1 MARIMIGPILNL
13 EALSKKQEL
22 QARLKDAVS
31 QAFSSGSML
40 FASEASIKQ
49 HLTAILAEA
58 CPGLD
63 KGSYDIYHP
72 GEGRQ
77 QVATGRGCDVMT
89 IRSWGISLPA
99 KHAVDAYLAL
109 SSTPLPYYLNNKFQ
123 VRCPPATIKPG
134 ASTRNEQQQVWQPHF
149 ATLVETGGMGPCSVP
164 VYVEAELFGDGATT
178 WGKFCTTTV
187 RAGVSRILDECGM
200 LTPAANAQF
209 TERDL
214 ETAAFRIL
222 EFLNSPGTG
231 LMDSRAYASNSSTTQ
246 WMDQRG
252 VPRDMRASTSVLHLR
267 SEAAAAA
274 LKSAGGIYIANL
286 DVGAAKV
293 ISLETYP
300 NDWDNQELRDKFDL
314 QGIHLT
320 DYLGRSR
327 TTMSLEDINSDLEEM
342 QSKIRDS
349 IDDVEAGAAAYAHQ
363 RGPSAEACLR
373 TKRSTEPFQF
383 YGARSEPYDLLKL
396 PRDRLVDIVFQ
407 RHANG
412 CLRPL
417 RAAAAESYRG
427 NIPVYDAR
435 SLVIIATNA
444 AAASATIVTSLN
456 ADAEPVVGSI
466 RLRPNRFPAK
476 IPEDGY
482 IPYTWGLCEYG
493 DAARGLAE
501 RGGLLQDET
510 TQQAAIGEML
520 GNIFFRALTE
530 PPAQPAARPASAAP
544 KKKAAFSLKAALQ
557 AASTKMP
564 PAPPP
569 PPAPSTSTKQRR
581 CPAPPALPMQTP
593 KNPPAPAAPLA
604 PPVTQGQTTLPPPA
618 GEQERQ
624 SKRQAVEGAGHGADL
639 MDTGRTQ
646 SPER

>member
-1 MARIMIGPILNL
+1 
-13 EALSKKQEL
+13 
-22 QARLKDAVS
+22 
-31 QAFSSGSML
+31 
-40 FASEASIKQ
+40 
-49 HLTAILAEA
+49 
-58 CPGLD
+58 
-63 KGSYDIYHP
+63 
-72 GEGRQ
+72 
-77 QVATGRGCDVMT
+77 
-89 IRSWGISLPA
+89 
-99 KHAVDAYLAL
+99 
-109 SSTPLPYYLNNKFQ
+109 
-123 VRCPPATIKPG
+123 
-134 ASTRNEQQQVWQPHF
+134 
-149 ATLVETGGMGPCSVP
+149 
-164 VYVEAELFGDGATT
+164 
-178 WGKFCTTTV
+178 
-187 RAGVSRILDECGM
+187 M

-557 AASTKMP
+557 AASTKVG
-564 PAPPP
+564 APT
-569 PPAPSTSTKQRR
+569 PAPSTRPTRPAHLRTACTPPHTHNPRLTPANPTRPLHTDASGAAATARTVDEHQAGTTHQTAERR
-581 CPAPPALPMQTP
+581 RMPPALHVSPTCP
-593 KNPPAPAAPLA
+593 KCPRIHHAPPYAPTPAATMSSPARPPHADAEEPAGASCTPGATGDAGADNTAAARGRAGTKYQTAYRCNL
-604 PPVTQGQTTLPPPA
+604 PPVP
-618 GEQERQ
+618 
-624 SKRQAVEGAGHGADL
+624 
-639 MDTGRTQ
+639 
-646 SPER
+646 